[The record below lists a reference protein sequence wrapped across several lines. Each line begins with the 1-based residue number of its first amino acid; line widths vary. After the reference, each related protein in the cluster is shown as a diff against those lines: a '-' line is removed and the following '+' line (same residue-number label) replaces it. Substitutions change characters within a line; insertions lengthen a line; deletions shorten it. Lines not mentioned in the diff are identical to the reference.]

1 MTLQKELGINKDKT
15 IADELYRIHCYSK
28 TLATLCSTGG
38 SDNAID
44 PEQLEQIFE
53 DIAAVTDVGAAALN
67 NASTNI
73 TALND
78 FAQRVFKKST
88 SKSEDLVPPF
98 IKEVRIMGDLHRI
111 YVPSFV
117 NIKNRELL
125 DILGDG
131 IDLPIKYRDHQAS
144 DFELILKS
152 DKGDRTEYL
161 LIPLMEKQ
169 LPDESTGTYRER
181 VGIRFIREP

>member
-1 MTLQKELGINKDKT
+1 MTLQKKLSINENKT

-38 SDNAID
+38 TDNAID
-44 PEQLEQIFE
+44 PENLEQIFR
-53 DIAAVTDVGAAALN
+53 DIADVTDAGAAALN

-88 SKSEDLVPPF
+88 SEDLVPPF

-117 NIKNRELL
+117 KTKNRELL
-125 DILGDG
+125 EILGDG
-131 IDLPIKYRDHQAS
+131 IDLPIKYQDHQAS

-152 DKGDRTEYL
+152 EKRGVKEYL

-169 LPDESTGTYRER
+169 LPNESTGTYRER
-181 VGIRFIREP
+181 VGLNFIREY